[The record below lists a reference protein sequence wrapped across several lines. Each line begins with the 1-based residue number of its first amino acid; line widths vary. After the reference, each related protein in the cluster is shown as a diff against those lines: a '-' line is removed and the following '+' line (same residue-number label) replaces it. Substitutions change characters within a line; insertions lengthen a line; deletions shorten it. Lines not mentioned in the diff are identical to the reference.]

1 MEEEE
6 DSGVRGVGVAADGA
20 GVPRLVRPRILLHL
34 QHRREQPLAAAQRDR
49 LPALEAAGEG
59 LGHVQRHA
67 DGPERAPGEAH
78 VAQHAFVPGTCHDG
92 PRAPGEAHVAQH
104 AFVPGTCHEPLL
116 EQSPVDAEVVAS
128 FNTGVCSDGER
139 TRAHPSGA
147 RVKMSRRDGR
157 GECDFCTGEG
167 VRINRRRRG
176 TKDPL
181 GGPSDT
187 PRERAPA
194 PQSR

>member
-67 DGPERAPGEAH
+67 DGPE
-78 VAQHAFVPGTCHDG
+78 
-92 PRAPGEAHVAQH
+92 RAPGEAHVAQH